1 MILLC
6 GIVVNATLYI
16 LDDFNSIRRQKPDLP
31 EVRAYMK
38 AFNGKIIPIVLTV
51 LATIVGLVPFLLTGK
66 DERFWFALAAGTI
79 SGLVFSFV
87 GLVVFQPMMLRK
99 EGRAGHAGRAS
110 RASHAGRAGR
120 AGQELN

>member
-1 MILLC
+1 
-6 GIVVNATLYI
+6 
-16 LDDFNSIRRQKPDLP
+16 
-31 EVRAYMK
+31 MK

-87 GLVVFQPMMLRK
+87 GLVVFQPMMLRAR
-99 EGRAGHAGRAS
+99 GREQGARGRGQGARS
-110 RASHAGRAGR
+110 QEPRAVSQVQGARD
-120 AGQELN
+120 N